1 MEDQTM
7 IKIERKTVEVLKSL
21 KIVERESYN
30 EVIRR
35 LLDNYLED
43 SLELNKKS
51 RLKIKKGLED
61 VKKGRVLS
69 SDAALEYFR
78 KK

>member
-1 MEDQTM
+1 M

>member
-1 MEDQTM
+1 MQDQTM

-35 LLDNYLED
+35 IIDNYLED
-43 SLELNKKS
+43 SLELSDKS
-51 RLKIKKGLED
+51 KLKIKKGLED
-61 VKKGRVLS
+61 IKKGKVLS
-69 SDAALEYFR
+69 SSEALEYFN